1 MKSSIT
7 ILIVLLVFA
16 GCAGHH
22 GVATLG
28 NEDLVRSKQTSLTLE
43 QRTFDV
49 SDAKLIKAFINGF
62 SNKGLII
69 LTLEKDAGF
78 IMAEGAEFLD
88 YGSLL
93 TVKNER
99 NQRWN
104 KRMGGLGMAGF
115 ALPDVTLKITVN
127 FYKKNKNKTLVKMK
141 INPIIQT
148 CMHPEFEQIVKLPS
162 NPKMISECPPSPTMV
177 SLWYQQLWDEIEK
190 SIFMQRET
198 ILK

>member
-1 MKSSIT
+1 MA
-7 ILIVLLVFA
+7 LA
-16 GCAGHH
+16 GCAGQH
-22 GVATLG
+22 GVVAFG

-43 QRTFDV
+43 QITFDV
-49 SDAKLIKAFINGF
+49 SDAKLIKAFINAF

-78 IMAEGAEFLD
+78 IMAEGAEYLD

-93 TVKNER
+93 IVKNER

-104 KRMGGLGMAGF
+104 KRIGGLGMAGF

-127 FYKKNKNKTLVKMK
+127 LYKKYKNKTLVKIK
-141 INPIIQT
+141 INPLIQT
-148 CMHPEFEQIVKLPS
+148 CMHPEFDQIVKLPS
-162 NPKMISECPPSPTMV
+162 DPRMILECPPSPTMV
-177 SLWYQQLWDEIEK
+177 PMWYQQLWDEIEK